1 MENLKIKK
9 TEDGKMQLME
19 MLKGI
24 FAIDDV
30 SIVQTA
36 ENKIAVYA
44 EKETKEDIEEQWF
57 EIVIMSK
64 NNKDKTTKNGVIVA
78 YDPFVEKQEWMDKI
92 AKKQELAEKKTKK
105 LEKIGKAKTVKK
117 VETEVAELEEIGVVE
132 NETEE

>member
-24 FAIDDV
+24 FVIDDV
-30 SIVQTA
+30 SIVQTS
-36 ENKIAVYA
+36 ENKIAIYA
-44 EKETKEDIEEQWF
+44 EKETKEETEEQWF
-57 EIVIMSK
+57 EITIMAK

-78 YDPFVEKQEWMDKI
+78 YDPFVEKSEWMEKI
-92 AKKQELAEKKTKK
+92 AKKQEQAEKKTKK

-117 VETEVAELEEIGVVE
+117 AENEVVELEEIGEVE
-132 NETEE
+132 NETE

>member
-24 FAIDDV
+24 FAVDDV

-44 EKETKEDIEEQWF
+44 EKETKDDIEEQWF
-57 EIVIMSK
+57 EITIMAK

-78 YDPFVEKQEWMDKI
+78 YDPFVEKSEWLDKI
-92 AKKQELAEKKTKK
+92 AKKQELADKKAKK

-117 VETEVAELEEIGVVE
+117 EVVE
-132 NETEE
+132 NEIEE

>member
-36 ENKIAVYA
+36 ENKIAIYA
-44 EKETKEDIEEQWF
+44 EKETKEETEEQWF
-57 EIVIMSK
+57 EITIMAK

-78 YDPFVEKQEWMDKI
+78 YDPFVEKSEWLEKI
-92 AKKQELAEKKTKK
+92 TKKQELADKKAKK

-117 VETEVAELEEIGVVE
+117 EVVE
-132 NETEE
+132 NEIEE

>member
-24 FAIDDV
+24 FVIDDV

-36 ENKIAVYA
+36 ENKIAIYS
-44 EKETKEDIEEQWF
+44 EKETKEETEEQWF
-57 EIVIMSK
+57 EITIMAK

-78 YDPFVEKQEWMDKI
+78 YDPFVEKSEWMEKI
-92 AKKQELAEKKTKK
+92 AKKQELADKKAKK

-117 VETEVAELEEIGVVE
+117 EVVE
-132 NETEE
+132 NEIEE

>member
-36 ENKIAVYA
+36 ENKIAIYS
-44 EKETKEDIEEQWF
+44 EKETKEDVEEQWF
-57 EIVIMSK
+57 EITIMAK

-78 YDPFVEKQEWMDKI
+78 YDPFVEKSEWLDKI
-92 AKKQELAEKKTKK
+92 AKKQELADKKAKK

-117 VETEVAELEEIGVVE
+117 EVVE
-132 NETEE
+132 NEIEE

>member
-9 TEDGKMQLME
+9 AEEGKTQLME

-30 SIVQTA
+30 SVVQTA
-36 ENKIAVYA
+36 ENKIAIYS

-57 EIVIMSK
+57 EITIMAK
-64 NNKDKTTKNGVIVA
+64 NNKDKTTKNGLISA
-78 YDPFVEKQEWMDKI
+78 YDPFVEKSEWLNKI
-92 AKKQELAEKKTKK
+92 AKKQELADKKAKK

-117 VETEVAELEEIGVVE
+117 EVVKDEIE
-132 NETEE
+132 KQSYYF

>member
-1 MENLKIKK
+1 MEILKIKK
-9 TEDGKMQLME
+9 TEEGKTQLME

-24 FAIDDV
+24 FAIDDI

-36 ENKIAVYA
+36 ENKIAIYA
-44 EKETKEDIEEQWF
+44 EKETKEEVEEQWF

-92 AKKQELAEKKTKK
+92 AKKQELADKKAKK
-105 LEKIGKAKTVKK
+105 LEKIGKAKKEVVKNE
-117 VETEVAELEEIGVVE
+117 VE
-132 NETEE
+132 

>member
-36 ENKIAVYA
+36 ENKIAIYS
-44 EKETKEDIEEQWF
+44 EKETKEETEEQWF
-57 EIVIMSK
+57 EITVMAK

-78 YDPFVEKQEWMDKI
+78 YDPFVEKSEWMDKI
-92 AKKQELAEKKTKK
+92 AKKQELADKKAKK

-117 VETEVAELEEIGVVE
+117 EVVE
-132 NETEE
+132 NEIEE

>member
-19 MLKGI
+19 MLQEI
-24 FAIDDV
+24 FVIDDV

-36 ENKIAVYA
+36 ENKIAIYA
-44 EKETKEDIEEQWF
+44 EKETKEETEEQWF
-57 EIVIMSK
+57 EITIMAK

-78 YDPFVEKQEWMDKI
+78 YDPFVEKSEWLEKI
-92 AKKQELAEKKTKK
+92 TKKQELADKKAKK

-117 VETEVAELEEIGVVE
+117 EVVKNEIEE
-132 NETEE
+132 

>member
-1 MENLKIKK
+1 MDNLKIKK

-36 ENKIAVYA
+36 ENKIAIYA
-44 EKETKEDIEEQWF
+44 EKETKEDVEEQWF
-57 EIVIMSK
+57 EITIMAK
-64 NNKDKTTKNGVIVA
+64 NNKDKTTKKGVIVA
-78 YDPFVEKQEWMDKI
+78 YDPFVEKQEWLDKL
-92 AKKQELAEKKTKK
+92 AKKEELADKKTKK

-117 VETEVAELEEIGVVE
+117 EVVE
-132 NETEE
+132 NETE

>member
-9 TEDGKMQLME
+9 AEEGKTQLME

-30 SIVQTA
+30 SVVQTA
-36 ENKIAVYA
+36 ENKIAIYS

-57 EIVIMSK
+57 EITIMAK

-78 YDPFVEKQEWMDKI
+78 YDPFVEKQEWLNKI
-92 AKKQELAEKKTKK
+92 AKKQELADKKAKK

-117 VETEVAELEEIGVVE
+117 EVVKDEIE
-132 NETEE
+132 K

>member
-9 TEDGKMQLME
+9 AEEGKIQLME

-30 SIVQTA
+30 SIVQTS
-36 ENKIAVYA
+36 ENKIAIYA
-44 EKETKEDIEEQWF
+44 EKETKEETEEQWF
-57 EIVIMSK
+57 EITIMAK

-78 YDPFVEKQEWMDKI
+78 YDPFVEKSEWLDKI
-92 AKKQELAEKKTKK
+92 AKKQELADKKAKK

-117 VETEVAELEEIGVVE
+117 EVVE
-132 NETEE
+132 NEIEE

>member
-9 TEDGKMQLME
+9 AEEGKTQLME

-30 SIVQTA
+30 SVVQTA
-36 ENKIAVYA
+36 ENKIAIYS

-57 EIVIMSK
+57 EITIMAK

-78 YDPFVEKQEWMDKI
+78 YDPFVEKQEWLNKI
-92 AKKQELAEKKTKK
+92 AKKQELADKKAKK

-117 VETEVAELEEIGVVE
+117 EVVKDEIE
-132 NETEE
+132 KQSYYF

>member
-30 SIVQTA
+30 SIVQTS
-36 ENKIAVYA
+36 ENKIAIYA
-44 EKETKEDIEEQWF
+44 EKETKDDIEEQWF
-57 EIVIMSK
+57 EITIMAK

-78 YDPFVEKQEWMDKI
+78 YDPFVEKSEWLDKI
-92 AKKQELAEKKTKK
+92 AKKQELADKKAKK

-117 VETEVAELEEIGVVE
+117 EVVE
-132 NETEE
+132 NEIEE

>member
-24 FAIDDV
+24 FVIDDV

-36 ENKIAVYA
+36 ENKIAIYA
-44 EKETKEDIEEQWF
+44 EKETKEETEEQWF
-57 EIVIMSK
+57 EITIMAK
-64 NNKDKTTKNGVIVA
+64 NNKDKTTKNGVIMA
-78 YDPFVEKQEWMDKI
+78 YDPFVEKSEWLEKI
-92 AKKQELAEKKTKK
+92 TKKQELADKKAKK

-117 VETEVAELEEIGVVE
+117 EVVE
-132 NETEE
+132 NEIEE

>member
-9 TEDGKMQLME
+9 AEDGKMQLME

-36 ENKIAVYA
+36 ENKIAIYA
-44 EKETKEDIEEQWF
+44 EKETKEETEEQWF
-57 EIVIMSK
+57 EITVMAK

-117 VETEVAELEEIGVVE
+117 VETEVVE
-132 NETEE
+132 NETE

>member
-24 FAIDDV
+24 FAVDDV

-44 EKETKEDIEEQWF
+44 EKETKDDIEEQWF
-57 EIVIMSK
+57 EITIMAK

-78 YDPFVEKQEWMDKI
+78 YDPFVEKSEWLDKI
-92 AKKQELAEKKTKK
+92 TKKQELADKKAKK

-117 VETEVAELEEIGVVE
+117 EVVE
-132 NETEE
+132 NEIEE

>member
-1 MENLKIKK
+1 MDNLKIKK

-36 ENKIAVYA
+36 ENKIAIYA
-44 EKETKEDIEEQWF
+44 EKETKEDVEEQWF
-57 EIVIMSK
+57 EIVIMAK

-78 YDPFVEKQEWMDKI
+78 YDPFVEKQEWLDKI
-92 AKKQELAEKKTKK
+92 AKKEELADKKTKK

-117 VETEVAELEEIGVVE
+117 EVVE
-132 NETEE
+132 NETE

>member
-24 FAIDDV
+24 FVIDDV

-36 ENKIAVYA
+36 ENKIAIYA
-44 EKETKEDIEEQWF
+44 EKETKEDAEEQWF
-57 EIVIMSK
+57 EITIMAK

-92 AKKQELAEKKTKK
+92 AKKQELADRKAKK
-105 LEKIGKAKTVKK
+105 LEKVGKAKTVKK
-117 VETEVAELEEIGVVE
+117 EVIKDEIEE
-132 NETEE
+132 

>member
-36 ENKIAVYA
+36 ENKIAIYA
-44 EKETKEDIEEQWF
+44 EKETKEDVEEQWF
-57 EIVIMSK
+57 EITIMAK

-92 AKKQELAEKKTKK
+92 TKKQELADKKAKK
-105 LEKIGKAKTVKK
+105 LEKIGKAKK
-117 VETEVAELEEIGVVE
+117 EVVE
-132 NETEE
+132 DEIEE

>member
-1 MENLKIKK
+1 MDNLKIKK

-36 ENKIAVYA
+36 ENKIAIYA
-44 EKETKEDIEEQWF
+44 EKETKEDVEEQWF
-57 EIVIMSK
+57 EITIMAK
-64 NNKDKTTKNGVIVA
+64 NNKDKTTKNSVIVA
-78 YDPFVEKQEWMDKI
+78 YDPFVEKQEWLDKL
-92 AKKQELAEKKTKK
+92 AKKEELADKKTKK

-117 VETEVAELEEIGVVE
+117 EVVE
-132 NETEE
+132 NETE

>member
-1 MENLKIKK
+1 MKNLKIKK

-36 ENKIAVYA
+36 ENKIAIYA
-44 EKETKEDIEEQWF
+44 EKETKEDVEEQWF
-57 EIVIMSK
+57 EITIMAK

-78 YDPFVEKQEWMDKI
+78 YDPFVEKSEWLDKI
-92 AKKQELAEKKTKK
+92 TKKQELADKKAKK

-117 VETEVAELEEIGVVE
+117 EVVE
-132 NETEE
+132 NEIEE